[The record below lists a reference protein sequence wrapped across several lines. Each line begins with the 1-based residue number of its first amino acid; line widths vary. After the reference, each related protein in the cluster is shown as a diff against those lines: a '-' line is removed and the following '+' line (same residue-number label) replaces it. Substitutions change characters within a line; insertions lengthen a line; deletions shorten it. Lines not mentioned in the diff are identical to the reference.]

1 MAQKVTE
8 SVKGMD
14 QGMETVAEVGLERAG
29 SEVGKGL
36 EGSAFKSPVSGGKSG
51 SAEADEK
58 AGSVGLNSSDA
69 AEVDE
74 TVGDS
79 ALVGEV
85 GSDDAEDADSLDF
98 DDMDSGELTDM
109 ENTGVLVYREKFISK
124 ERRQKYWGYFVVG
137 LLRGRKVRVSLVS
150 TDAGG

>member
-14 QGMETVAEVGLERAG
+14 QGMETVAEVGLDRAG
-29 SEVGKGL
+29 SEVDKGL
-36 EGSAFKSPVSGGKSG
+36 EGSAFKSSVNGGKSG
-51 SAEADEK
+51 S
-58 AGSVGLNSSDA
+58 

-79 ALVGEV
+79 ELVGEV

-98 DDMDSGELTDM
+98 DDMDSG
-109 ENTGVLVYREKFISK
+109 
-124 ERRQKYWGYFVVG
+124 
-137 LLRGRKVRVSLVS
+137 
-150 TDAGG
+150 